1 VSDRER
7 FRIEIPADV
16 AESQDVPDDLQSLIL
31 DPYAV
36 PEPAR
41 RARAGHV
48 YLVAAALVA
57 LTVVAGLPVGLLGM
71 VAALVLVA
79 GYHYITSWPLNIR
92 EGEALEVANQ
102 TTSFAVGHA
111 SAAMNFEGWRAK
123 PVWNVLVFSA
133 DDPPTER
140 GLVRVDAL
148 TGGVVDTY
156 VEAIPDPAAEMAAL
170 QDGDGD

>member
-16 AESQDVPDDLQSLIL
+16 AESADVPDDLQSLIL

-36 PEPAR
+36 PEPSR

-48 YLVAAALVA
+48 YVAAAALVA
-57 LTVVAGLPVGLLGM
+57 VTVVAGLPQGMWFLVGAL
-71 VAALVLVA
+71 AAIS
-79 GYHYITSWPLNIR
+79 GYHYLTAWPLTVR
-92 EGEALEVANQ
+92 EGQALEIANR
-102 TTSFAVGHA
+102 TTAFPVGHA

-148 TGGVVDTY
+148 TGDVIDTY
-156 VEAIPDPAAEMAAL
+156 VEDVPDPVAEMEAT
-170 QDGDGD
+170 

>member
-1 VSDRER
+1 MSEPER

-31 DPYAV
+31 EPYAV
-36 PEPAR
+36 PEPVR
-41 RARAGHV
+41 RRRAGHV
-48 YLVAAALVA
+48 YLGGAVLVA
-57 LTVVAGLPVGLLGM
+57 ITILAGLPSGMWAMVVGLL
-71 VAALVLVA
+71 AVA
-79 GYHYITSWPLNIR
+79 GYHYVTAWPLAVR
-92 EGEALEVANQ
+92 EGEALEIANQ
-102 TTSFAVGHA
+102 TTAFAVGHA

-148 TGGVVDTY
+148 NGDVIDTY
-156 VEAIPDPAAEMAAL
+156 VEAVPDPAAEIEA
-170 QDGDGD
+170 

>member
-1 VSDRER
+1 MSEPER

-16 AESQDVPDDLQSLIL
+16 AESEDVPEDLQSLIL

-36 PEPAR
+36 PEPASR
-41 RARAGHV
+41 RRAGHV
-48 YLVAAALVA
+48 YVVAAALVA
-57 LTVVAGLPVGLLGM
+57 LTIFAGLPSGMWGM
-71 VAALVLVA
+71 VVALAVVG
-79 GYHYITSWPLNIR
+79 GYHYVTAWPLSIR
-92 EGEALEVANQ
+92 EGQALEIANQ
-102 TTSFAVGHA
+102 TTAFPVGHA

-148 TGGVVDTY
+148 SGDVIDTY
-156 VEAIPDPAAEMAAL
+156 VEAIPDPAGEL
-170 QDGDGD
+170 EV